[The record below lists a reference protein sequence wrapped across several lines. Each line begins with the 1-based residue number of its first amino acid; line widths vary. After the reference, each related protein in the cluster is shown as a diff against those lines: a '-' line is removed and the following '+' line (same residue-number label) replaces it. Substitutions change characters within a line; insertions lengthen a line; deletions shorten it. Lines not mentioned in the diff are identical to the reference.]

1 MLVLAIFY
9 WEAPSIKTLG
19 FIFLS
24 ALSGAIFHLCINNAY
39 RLVDVTMTQPYT
51 FLGLIF
57 SSILGFYIFGDIP
70 DKYTWLGAFI
80 IFIGLLI
87 ITYRETKLKK
97 SIVSKDLSINS

>member
-1 MLVLAIFY
+1 
-9 WEAPSIKTLG
+9 
-19 FIFLS
+19 
-24 ALSGAIFHLCINNAY
+24 
-39 RLVDVTMTQPYT
+39 MTQPYT